1 MFLQISLVY
10 ICSARTGYVTGR
22 RNRMAHYVTGRWCW
36 TRDNSTCHRILSSSE
51 KEEFDTYV
59 QRTFPQD
66 APRSRSAVI
75 SEAYGRRVISFRK
88 GNSEYDKHFRHLV
101 KRSGFRLLDFPEAGI
116 RDALVVTVKED
127 KEVGYLLF
135 ISQFCR

>member
-1 MFLQISLVY
+1 M
-10 ICSARTGYVTGR
+10 
-22 RNRMAHYVTGRWCW
+22 
-36 TRDNSTCHRILSSSE
+36 SSSE

-75 SEAYGRRVISFRK
+75 SEAYGKRIISYLK
-88 GNSEYDKHFRHLV
+88 GNSEDDKHFRHLV
-101 KRSGFRLLDFPEAGI
+101 KRSGFRLLDFSEAGI
-116 RDALVVTVKED
+116 RDALVVAVKED

-135 ISQFCR
+135 ISQFCS

>member
-1 MFLQISLVY
+1 M
-10 ICSARTGYVTGR
+10 
-22 RNRMAHYVTGRWCW
+22 
-36 TRDNSTCHRILSSSE
+36 SSSE

-75 SEAYGRRVISFRK
+75 SEAYGKRIISYLK
-88 GNSEYDKHFRHLV
+88 GNSEDDKHFRHLV

-116 RDALVVTVKED
+116 RDALVVAVKED

-135 ISQFCR
+135 ISQFCS

>member
-1 MFLQISLVY
+1 M
-10 ICSARTGYVTGR
+10 
-22 RNRMAHYVTGRWCW
+22 
-36 TRDNSTCHRILSSSE
+36 SSSE

-75 SEAYGRRVISFRK
+75 SEAYGKRIISYLK
-88 GNSEYDKHFRHLV
+88 GNSEDDKHFRHLV

-116 RDALVVTVKED
+116 RDALVVAVKED
-127 KEVGYLLF
+127 KNTTTACLPSCSHKMTEH
-135 ISQFCR
+135 